1 MKKIKII
8 ALIGKAGSGKDYW
21 LKQICKWVEDVH
33 EIISC
38 TTRPKRFGEIEDV
51 NYHYLSDE
59 QFHNERFLE
68 SCSFNGWYYG
78 TRYSDLDPDKI
89 NIGVFNL
96 NGVETLLGKPDIDL
110 SVIHIIA
117 TDKIRLI
124 RQLERDASN
133 IEEIFRRYHTDE
145 SDFSPYRLE
154 IIDKNCDLYV
164 ITNNTTNQN
173 DDNESIFYD
182 LMKIIQQVKNK

>member
-59 QFHNERFLE
+59 QFHSEHFLE

-96 NGVETLLGKPDIDL
+96 NSIETLLGKPDIDL

-145 SDFSPYRLE
+145 SDFNPYRLE
-154 IIDKNCDLYV
+154 IIDKNCDLYL

-173 DDNESIFYD
+173 NDNESIFYD
-182 LMKIIQQVKNK
+182 LMKIIQRVKNK

>member
-59 QFHNERFLE
+59 QFHSERFLE

-96 NGVETLLGKPDIDL
+96 NSIETLLGRPDIDL

-145 SDFSPYRLE
+145 SDFNPYRLE
-154 IIDKNCDLYV
+154 IIDKNCDLYL

-173 DDNESIFYD
+173 NDNESIFYD
-182 LMKIIQQVKNK
+182 LMKIIQRVKNK

>member
-8 ALIGKAGSGKDYW
+8 ALIGKAGSGKDFW

-38 TTRPKRFGEIEDV
+38 TTRPKRFGEIEDI

-59 QFHNERFLE
+59 QFHSEHFLE

-96 NGVETLLGKPDIDL
+96 NGVEILLGKPDIDL
-110 SVIHIIA
+110 SVIHVIA
-117 TDKIRLI
+117 ADKIRLI

-133 IEEIFRRYHTDE
+133 IEEIFRRYRTDE
-145 SDFSPYRLE
+145 SDFNPYRLE
-154 IIDKNCDLYV
+154 IIDKNCDLYL

-173 DDNESIFYD
+173 NDNESIFYD
-182 LMKIIQQVKNK
+182 LMKIIQRVKNK